1 MHRARC
7 ARRHRGDRSRGIVQ
21 VWPRQGM
28 GMGVRAVKA
37 GMMNGVWITFELTA

>member
-1 MHRARC
+1 MHRAHC

-28 GMGVRAVKA
+28 GMAVKA
-37 GMMNGVWITFELTA
+37 GMMNGVWITFELTV